1 MIKYLYSYHIS
12 KFRIDEPTKLV
23 FEELTSTKKT
33 SSNRVAKEQ
42 FKFAIEQFQ
51 SAVRSAHDKLKGLSG
66 GCTPAQRSFPLNKSP
81 HEQTN
86 DANNENAIIQS
97 CDSHTSRV
105 TIDID
110 EPIETRSI
118 TSCQNINIENQKK
131 VQHAEKNNNK
141 TIGNVADVSISCQ
154 DRPAQHDLWGAAVNT
169 TFSTVP
175 NLLAEIREIQARYKH
190 DSILNSH
197 GSPGYVPNAL
207 HTALYC
213 VTNADSFES
222 ALRRAKKL
230 DDIYCPILVG
240 MLAGARWGIPSSII
254 NIVYQDVFNEIRQ
267 IEKCFMGEWKKQP
280 VVVNCLPKSCFA
292 MPQLH
297 A

>member
-33 SSNRVAKEQ
+33 SSNIVAKEQ

-66 GCTPAQRSFPLNKSP
+66 GYT
-81 HEQTN
+81 
-86 DANNENAIIQS
+86 
-97 CDSHTSRV
+97 
-105 TIDID
+105 
-110 EPIETRSI
+110 
-118 TSCQNINIENQKK
+118 
-131 VQHAEKNNNK
+131 
-141 TIGNVADVSISCQ
+141 
-154 DRPAQHDLWGAAVNT
+154 PAQHDLWGAAVNT